1 MALAPH
7 LLHAYRRSRY
17 TVAGFGLTV
26 GRRSGALDGVLSGM
40 GAREAVL
47 ITAWN
52 PASHRMP
59 RQWNARKMAA
69 LRHLLGSTP
78 CLPASAAWR
87 GWVEDQLLVIGDH
100 RQLAVLARRFGQA
113 AILSLKRGQDVRLVQ
128 LG

>member
-1 MALAPH
+1 
-7 LLHAYRRSRY
+7 
-17 TVAGFGLTV
+17 LTV